1 MSLRPADDAAGPAPQ
16 ALEAYFEYALNG
28 IVEATADGRIVRANP
43 AAASILGRSPRR
55 LRDASLDAVLAH
67 DDEDARARLARH
79 GRTLAEQGVS
89 LATMSV
95 TIDGAS
101 RTIELASID
110 LGDGRHLHILDD
122 ITEQQQLTDRLQAAR
137 RAADEANAA
146 KSAFLANM
154 SHEIRTP
161 LNGIIGLERL
171 LRLTPLTAQQ
181 AEYLNDLRR
190 AAQTL
195 LALLGGVLDLARI
208 ESGRF
213 ELEARD
219 FDADE
224 FLETVATA
232 CGPAAAG
239 KPIRVLFDVEPGIP
253 RQWHGDPLRLAQA
266 VNNLLG
272 NAIKFTHAGQVTLA
286 VSWSADGGGR
296 LRLAVSDSGPGM
308 TAEQLQRVFSPFVQA
323 DPSVTRR
330 YGGSGL
336 GLAIARGTV
345 EAMGGTISASSRPGA
360 GSEFVIEVPMAAA
373 GAGAAARAGAAPRAL
388 VISGDA
394 RQRQALLRLLAA
406 EQITAEPRDADD
418 PMAILAS
425 PPDTL
430 LLVDDACE
438 PLLARLQ
445 REGRAGS
452 LILVRARVDAV
463 ANGEA
468 AVVLRAPATPRRL
481 REAIAQRLQS
491 GPQSIAEVNPAEWLR
506 DEYAGAA
513 VLLVEDDA
521 ISRRV
526 TMELLSFAGIDV
538 TVAENGRAAVDIL
551 TAPGARPVQLVFM
564 DVQMPEMDGL
574 TATRTLRAA
583 GIDTPIVA
591 LTAGASVEEREACF
605 GAGMND
611 WLGKPPELADLEA
624 VLARWLPARGGPAPA
639 PAPAAA
645 TAAGAAP
652 KETLAGIDEEAAL
665 QRFLG
670 NRAAFAETLQAFVAA
685 QRPAIGQ
692 IGSLL
697 AAGERDTAARHLH
710 TLAGSAAVLGAEHLQ
725 ATARALEDTV
735 RRGGQPQREDI
746 GRLAAAFEEVARAAG
761 QIGPG

>member
-1 MSLRPADDAAGPAPQ
+1 VSVPPTDDRAAPAPR

-67 DDEDARARLARH
+67 DEEARDRLARH
-79 GRTLAEQGVS
+79 NRMLAEQGVS
-89 LATMSV
+89 LTTLQIAK
-95 TIDGAS
+95 DGEP
-101 RTIELASID
+101 RRIELASVD
-110 LGDGRHLHILDD
+110 VGEGSYLHILDD
-122 ITEQQQLTDRLQAAR
+122 ITEQQQLTESLQAAR

-171 LRLTPLTAQQ
+171 LRLTPLTTQQ
-181 AEYLNDLRR
+181 AEYLDDLRR

-195 LALLGGVLDLARI
+195 VALLGGVLDLARI

-239 KPIRVLFDVEPGIP
+239 RAIRLLFDIEPGIP

-266 VNNLLG
+266 ANNLLG
-272 NAIKFTHAGQVTLA
+272 NAIKFTHTGHVILA

-296 LRLAVSDSGPGM
+296 LRLAVSDTGSGM

-330 YGGSGL
+330 HGGSGL
-336 GLAIARGTV
+336 GLAIARGIV
-345 EAMGGTISASSRPGA
+345 EAMGGGISASSRPGA
-360 GSEFVIEVPMAAA
+360 GSEFVIEVPMALGGTAA
-373 GAGAAARAGAAPRAL
+373 SPPAGSVRRAL
-388 VISGDA
+388 VITDDA

-406 EQITAEPRDADD
+406 ESVAAEPRDADD

-430 LLVDDACE
+430 LLVDDACV

-445 REGRAGS
+445 REGRADS
-452 LILVRARVDAV
+452 LVVVRSRVDA
-463 ANGEA
+463 AAIGEA
-468 AVVLRAPATPRRL
+468 EVTLRAPATPRRL
-481 REAIAQRLQS
+481 RQAIAQRLRP
-491 GPQSIAEVNPAEWLR
+491 GPQVTAEANPWEGLR

-526 TMELLSFAGIDV
+526 TLELLSFAGIDV
-538 TVAENGRAAVDIL
+538 SVADNGRAALDIL
-551 TAPGARPVQLVFM
+551 TATGVRPVQLVFM

-574 TATRTLRAA
+574 TATRTLRTA

-591 LTAGASVEEREACF
+591 LTAGASVEEREACL

-611 WLGKPPELADLEA
+611 WLPKPPDLGDLEA
-624 VLARWLPARGGPAPA
+624 VLARWLPARRAPPAEIR
-639 PAPAAA
+639 AAVA
-645 TAAGAAP
+645 NVQDEPRRRGGAAV
-652 KETLAGIDEEAAL
+652 IDEQAAQ

-670 NRAAFAETLQAFVAA
+670 NRSAWLEALRGFVDV
-685 QRPAIGQ
+685 QRPVVERLGA
-692 IGSLL
+692 LL
-697 AAGERDTAARHLH
+697 AAGERETAGRQLH
-710 TLAGSAAVLGAEHLQ
+710 TLAGSAALVGA
-725 ATARALEDTV
+725 D
-735 RRGGQPQREDI
+735 
-746 GRLAAAFEEVARAAG
+746 RLAALARELEAAARAGFTEAPGERLQQLAGAFEEVARAARRL
-761 QIGPG
+761 